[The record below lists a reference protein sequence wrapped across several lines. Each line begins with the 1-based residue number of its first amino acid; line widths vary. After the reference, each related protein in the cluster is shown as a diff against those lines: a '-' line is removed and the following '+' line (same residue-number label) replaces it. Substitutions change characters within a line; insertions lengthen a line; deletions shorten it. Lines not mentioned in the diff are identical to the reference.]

1 MSSGSWTPAKDRLI
15 SPGIPEF
22 MGPETVGAQEEKEE
36 SQPEG
41 PRRASFLARTRVCA
55 DLSPQDYQHW
65 NGIKNALKPYVKV
78 TLGKT
83 FRLSDSFMLT
93 VLLNN
98 PKFDEFMI
106 ESLKLY
112 IQKLS
117 PQNNA

>member
-1 MSSGSWTPAKDRLI
+1 M
-15 SPGIPEF
+15 
-22 MGPETVGAQEEKEE
+22 GAQEEKEE
-36 SQPEG
+36 GQTEG
-41 PRRASFLARTRVCA
+41 PIKASLLARTRICA

-65 NGIKNALKPYVKV
+65 NGLKNALKPYVKV

-83 FRLSDSFMLT
+83 FRLSDSFMLA

-98 PKFDEFMI
+98 PEFDEFML

-117 PQNNA
+117 PQANA

>member
-1 MSSGSWTPAKDRLI
+1 M
-15 SPGIPEF
+15 
-22 MGPETVGAQEEKEE
+22 GAQEEKEE

-41 PRRASFLARTRVCA
+41 PVKALFSARTRICC
-55 DLSPQDYQHW
+55 DLNPQDYQHW
-65 NGIKNALKPYVKV
+65 NGLKNALKPYVKV

-83 FRLSDSFMLT
+83 FRLSDSFMLSI
-93 VLLNN
+93 LLNN
-98 PKFDEFMI
+98 PDFDTFML

>member
-1 MSSGSWTPAKDRLI
+1 M
-15 SPGIPEF
+15 
-22 MGPETVGAQEEKEE
+22 GAQEEKAE
-36 SQPEG
+36 SQTEG
-41 PRRASFLARTRVCA
+41 PVKASFLARTRICA

-65 NGIKNALKPYVKV
+65 NGLKNALKPYVKV

-83 FRLSDSFMLT
+83 FRLSDSFMLA

-98 PKFDEFMI
+98 PEFDEFML

-117 PQNNA
+117 PQANA

>member
-1 MSSGSWTPAKDRLI
+1 
-15 SPGIPEF
+15 
-22 MGPETVGAQEEKEE
+22 MGPESMGAQEEKGE

-41 PRRASFLARTRVCA
+41 PVKALFSARTRICA

-65 NGIKNALKPYVKV
+65 NGLKNALKPYVKV
-78 TLGKT
+78 VLGKT

-98 PKFDEFMI
+98 PDFDTFMF

-117 PQNNA
+117 PQSNG

>member
-1 MSSGSWTPAKDRLI
+1 M
-15 SPGIPEF
+15 
-22 MGPETVGAQEEKEE
+22 GAQEEKEE

-41 PRRASFLARTRVCA
+41 PVKALFSARTRICA
-55 DLSPQDYQHW
+55 DLSPADYQHW
-65 NGIKNALKPYVKV
+65 NGLKNALKPYVKV

-98 PKFDEFMI
+98 PDFDTFMFD
-106 ESLKLY
+106 SLKLY

>member
-1 MSSGSWTPAKDRLI
+1 
-15 SPGIPEF
+15 
-22 MGPETVGAQEEKEE
+22 MGPESVGAQEEKEE
-36 SQPEG
+36 GQPERPLG
-41 PRRASFLARTRVCA
+41 AVFSARTRVCA
-55 DLSPQDYQHW
+55 DLSPEDYQHW

-78 TLGKT
+78 TLGKA
-83 FRLSDSFMLT
+83 FRLSDSFMLAL
-93 VLLNN
+93 LLNN